1 MIAATHS
8 LIDDNIGFDID
19 IADQARLIWQSK
31 AIRNYE
37 STKLKGPYYPVV
49 YAGSSDTEAIVYSDW
64 Q

>member
-1 MIAATHS
+1 MIAKTHT
-8 LIDDNIGFDID
+8 LIDDNIGFNID
-19 IADQARLIWQSK
+19 IAVQAQLIWQSK

-49 YAGSSDTEAIVYSDW
+49 YAGFSNTEAIVYSDW